1 LSAAPG
7 GGRGAVA
14 LGPRGCFNGPP
25 GGQPIEKVMIGKRL
39 VENDVD
45 RVVLIGDALI
55 GNAEIE
61 NWMIG

>member
-1 LSAAPG
+1 LFKRPT
-7 GGRGAVA
+7 
-14 LGPRGCFNGPP
+14 

-61 NWMIG
+61 NWMIGSANRTCQAFIQNADRS

>member
-1 LSAAPG
+1 
-7 GGRGAVA
+7 
-14 LGPRGCFNGPP
+14 
-25 GGQPIEKVMIGKRL
+25 MIGKRL